1 MPAIDLAQLR
11 SQIPIAQ
18 VLLLLGF
25 VPSRRNGRWLRGPC
39 PVHPPSEPSRRREFW
54 VDLETHRYRCFQCHS
69 AGRQL
74 DLWAAAQHLPIHAAA
89 EDLCHRLGMAVPWLP
104 SPRPP
109 RASG

>member
-11 SQIPIAQ
+11 SQIPIEQ

-39 PVHPPSEPSRRREFW
+39 PVHPSGPSSSREFW
-54 VDLETHRYRCFQCHS
+54 ADLQTHRYRCFQCHS

-74 DLWAAAQHLPIHAAA
+74 DLWAAAQHLSIHAAA
-89 EDLCHRLGMAVPWLP
+89 QDLCHRLGLTVPWLP
-104 SPRPP
+104 PRRDP
-109 RASG
+109 RASD